1 MTTSHDIAPTDIQRI
16 ENLSTKIE
24 RLVVDARNKVATTV
38 NWAVVYSHYEVG
50 RYIVEDEQDGN
61 YRAAYG
67 KKILQGVSE
76 RLTERLG
83 KGWSVEN
90 LTLMRK
96 FYVVYS
102 DSVTSGYEIQD
113 KNRNPWLPIRLVFT
127 GQKNPPTETE
137 RMDRRTERTSVNK
150 FNLL

>member
-1 MTTSHDIAPTDIQRI
+1 MTTPHDIAPTDIQRI

-24 RLVVDARNKVATTV
+24 RLVVDARNKVATTL

-137 RMDRRTERTSVNK
+137 RMDRRTE
-150 FNLL
+150 